1 MRGDSPL
8 FSETSASPENKKSWG
23 RYQLPPTPQSVLS
36 PPGPW
41 RVSVLLESSGPPPL
55 ELLVLAQPVV
65 APDVVFP
72 EQPPVLPGL
81 RVQLLQLLG
90 GAHIHLEQPDG
101 KWAGVGVTEQP
112 PSPWLP
118 YPIPDTLGT
127 GCSSTRSLGG
137 QLTSGR
143 SLPTMSQ
150 LPDCGTGGA
159 PIPVALGSEVGT
171 RQAFCLLAI
180 VCAALP
186 ACKASPPPHT
196 TFLNLTQFEG
206 WAHGDGFRI
215 LPLLTE
221 PRAKLP
227 LQPPTAG
234 LHQVPPCL
242 PLPSTLP
249 LAIHIQT
256 RCSCAQGLCT
266 GCPHQ
271 LLKLWPS
278 TQVLTYPPTPQGSP
292 PEISDAIHQALLA
305 QS

>member
-36 PPGPW
+36 PPDPW

-65 APDVVFP
+65 APDVVFS

-143 SLPTMSQ
+143 SLLTMSQ

-186 ACKASPPPHT
+186 TCKASPPPHS

-215 LPLLTE
+215 LPLL
-221 PRAKLP
+221 RAKSKITPAAPDSQAPPGSSLSSPTLHLAPCYPRTNQVQLCTGP
-227 LQPPTAG
+227 LHWLSPPA
-234 LHQVPPCL
+234 
-242 PLPSTLP
+242 SEA
-249 LAIHIQT
+249 LAIH
-256 RCSCAQGLCT
+256 SGLNLPT
-266 GCPHQ
+266 NSPG
-271 LLKLWPS
+271 KPS
-278 TQVLTYPPTPQGSP
+278 
-292 PEISDAIHQALLA
+292 
-305 QS
+305 